1 MSMILNYL
9 HIILLSLSSFFVA
22 DVPTFKGGKYAL
34 ENFINENMKYPEFS
48 KSNCIEGKIFVKFQ
62 LDEQGNV
69 VNPQVEQGL
78 GIDLDDEAIRLIK
91 LTSGKWQNPQ
101 AGTSLVIPVS
111 FNLQNFKC
119 ENVTAASIK
128 EAINYYKIRKGLES
142 SVINYYKNKDQIKTN
157 KQDEAVMKQLKEELG
172 LEEEIKD

>member
-1 MSMILNYL
+1 MILNYL
-9 HIILLSLSSFFVA
+9 HIILLLLSSFFIA
-22 DVPTFKGGKYAL
+22 DVPTFKGGKVAL
-34 ENFINENMKYPEFS
+34 ENFINENMKYPDFS
-48 KSNCIEGKIFVKFQ
+48 KSHCIEGKIFVKFQ

-69 VNPQVEQGL
+69 LNPKVEKGL

-91 LTSGKWQNPQ
+91 LTSGKWQNPK

-111 FNLQNFKC
+111 FYLQDFKC
-119 ENVTAASIK
+119 ENVTSASIK

-157 KQDEAVMKQLKEELG
+157 KQDDAVMQQLKEELG
-172 LEEEIKD
+172 LEEEILE

>member
-1 MSMILNYL
+1 MILSYL
-9 HIILLSLSSFFVA
+9 HIILFFINSFLAV
-22 DVPTFKGGKYAL
+22 DIPTFKGGKDAL
-34 ENFINENMKYPEFS
+34 EDFINSNMKYPDFS
-48 KSNCIEGKIFVKFQ
+48 KANCIEGKIFVKFQ

-78 GIDLDDEAIRLIK
+78 GIDLDDEALRLIK

-119 ENVTAASIK
+119 ESVTAASIK

-172 LEEEIKD
+172 LEEEISD